1 MSIVKEEIIA
11 FVKAEGADLCA
22 VAGLSGE
29 SSYIKKVYGEYF
41 SSFPTAVSFAIFF
54 PKEVVQ
60 EQLEAPT
67 RNYITVYSTINR
79 EIDRISVMAANR
91 LQRAGFRSYP
101 FPASDYRPAARTKG
115 LHRIVAEAGDP
126 AELPKTELGVIGVF
140 SHRIAAAKAGLGWV
154 GKSCSVI
161 NPQVGPR
168 MRLGTILTDAPFA
181 PDAEIPNRCG
191 SCTKCRDACPV
202 GALRGR
208 AFSSSE
214 ELSERFDA
222 DSCFHYWDDMEKV
235 FGLGTCGLCLAA
247 CPWGR

>member
-1 MSIVKEEIIA
+1 MSVAKEEIIA

-101 FPASDYRPAARTKG
+101 RSLFGLPPCYADKGAAPDRRRGRRSRGASQDGAGRYRGIQPQDRRRQSGAWLGRKELQRHQPAGGAAYEARNDTHRRSLRAGRRDPQPVRKLHQVPGCVPGRRPARARFQ
-115 LHRIVAEAGDP
+115 L
-126 AELPKTELGVIGVF
+126 
-140 SHRIAAAKAGLGWV
+140 
-154 GKSCSVI
+154 
-161 NPQVGPR
+161 
-168 MRLGTILTDAPFA
+168 
-181 PDAEIPNRCG
+181 
-191 SCTKCRDACPV
+191 
-202 GALRGR
+202 LRR
-208 AFSSSE
+208 T
-214 ELSERFDA
+214 LRT
-222 DSCFHYWDDMEKV
+222 V
-235 FGLGTCGLCLAA
+235 
-247 CPWGR
+247 